1 MCQCNSCGCSQI
13 KDDFYVYGNQF
24 TSPTEYA
31 NPFLEGRYRLT
42 YTGFKKLVFG
52 IDWEFISGT
61 GGGFRIL
68 LPGFS
73 NVDARLEGEFY

>member
-1 MCQCNSCGCSQI
+1 MCQNNCCGCPQI
-13 KDDFYVYGNQF
+13 RDDFYVYGNQF

-31 NPFLEGRYRLT
+31 NQFLIGRYRLT

-52 IDWEFISGT
+52 IDWEQIS

-73 NVDARLEGEFY
+73 NTDARIEGEFY